1 MFYEFFSMRAIQV
14 GVAFFLLFVGGSLL
28 YSWHVHHT
36 TDVHLAETQRSVDV
50 LEKHHPTRTGSDGSV
65 LLETERQR
73 VSDMS
78 APDEPEMM
86 LSETEGLP
94 GSDAETLDFIAALF
108 ADDIPVS
115 DAEVSEES
123 VDAPYG
129 FSPYGFGAFPEVP
142 MDYPRTAEEVW
153 GEARLETM
161 RPEHELLSRVQ
172 IKLWTQG
179 VRATGSVYNTD
190 YDLIFPV
197 LENVVYIQR
206 DYSSLEDQA
215 YISSMLGSPATI
227 NRYEDDLFEGNFP
240 SHLTI
245 YEYPDGGIDT
255 YDFLDISR

>member
-1 MFYEFFSMRAIQV
+1 MLYELFSLRVIQV

-36 TDVHLAETQRSVDV
+36 TDVHLAETQRSVEV
-50 LEKHHPTRTGSDGSV
+50 LEKHHPTHTGSDGSV
-65 LLETERQR
+65 LLETEINKGI
-73 VSDMS
+73 SEKS
-78 APDEPEMM
+78 ASDEPEMM
-86 LSETEGLP
+86 SSETEVLP
-94 GSDAETLDFIAALF
+94 GSDAEILDFIDAFF
-108 ADDIPVS
+108 ADESHVW
-115 DAEVSEES
+115 DAEESEES

-142 MDYPRTAEEVW
+142 MDYPRTADEVW
-153 GEARLETM
+153 GEARLATM

-179 VRATGSVYNTD
+179 VRTFGSVYNTD

-197 LENVVYIQR
+197 RDDVVYIQR
-206 DYSSLEDQA
+206 DSSSF
-215 YISSMLGSPATI
+215 ISSMLGSPATI

-240 SHLTI
+240 PHLTI
-245 YEYPDGGIDT
+245 YEYPDGGIDP